1 MQPKNDNTAALK
13 PTAER
18 EQYLTFNLSGEL
30 FAIGILSIR
39 EIIEYAQLTQAL
51 MMPRYIRG
59 VINLRGSVVPV
70 VDLLARFGQGLTEPK
85 RRTCVV
91 IVEVDTEDGI
101 QQLGVLVRGHFMA
114 VVAIAAQ
121 RARFGQIGWV
131 YEVQRIGGVV
141 LLHHFYG
148 RAVLYQDALK
158 PCAYRAQ
165 AGRICGPVVHGSAIS
180 SRGVNAK
187 AAAPFCG
194 AC

>member
-39 EIIEYAQLTQAL
+39 EIIEYAHLTQVP

-101 QQLGVLVRGHFMA
+101 QQLGVLVDA
-114 VVAIAAQ
+114 VNEVLEIPAADVEAPPSFGVHIRNEFILGMGKIGERFVILLDVA
-121 RARFGQIGWV
+121 RTFSV
-131 YEVQRIGGVV
+131 DE
-141 LLHHFYG
+141 L
-148 RAVLYQDALK
+148 
-158 PCAYRAQ
+158 
-165 AGRICGPVVHGSAIS
+165 AGLASV
-180 SRGVNAK
+180 
-187 AAAPFCG
+187 AAATPETL
-194 AC
+194 AA

>member
-1 MQPKNDNTAALK
+1 MQPRHDNAGA
-13 PTAER
+13 PAHAAER

-39 EIIEYAQLTQAL
+39 EIIEYAQLTQVP

-101 QQLGVLVRGHFMA
+101 QQLGVLVDAVNEVLEIPATDVEPPPSFGVHIRNEFIRGMGKIGERF
-114 VVAIAAQ
+114 VILLDVARTFSVNELAGLASVAASEPE
-121 RARFGQIGWV
+121 I
-131 YEVQRIGGVV
+131 
-141 LLHHFYG
+141 L
-148 RAVLYQDALK
+148 
-158 PCAYRAQ
+158 
-165 AGRICGPVVHGSAIS
+165 
-180 SRGVNAK
+180 
-187 AAAPFCG
+187 AA
-194 AC
+194 